1 MKKIIAISL
10 LTTISLYANSGESIF
25 ATNEQMSPH
34 NYMNSNLAINPAQ
47 NVDTLSPME
56 LEELRQSTQNDI
68 AKADERLN
76 NIHLEQQRSNNY
88 NSYSSYNSSSGS
100 ISEEEL
106 ALMKSAIRSQNLK
119 ALQQR
124 FHSKKYTGVEN
135 TTTINYVEN
144 KTQKIR
150 TRFAMAT
157 TLIFETDIESYILG
171 DTTGFKVEEIPNM
184 SNAVAI
190 KPLLIGIDT
199 SLTVRTKDKKLH
211 TFYLFSTDYKNAKDP
226 ALVVYITD
234 KESRK
239 ILEEKQAQIE
249 KDYFIIKDGIA
260 ELRVKREDISA
271 KYIQKAKKENQWLM
285 AEEIFSDKK
294 FTYFKYDKDNMPQ
307 LPTIYAV
314 IDGKDSPVE
323 TRTIGNYLIAET
335 ISPKFSIITGESYVC
350 VEKTDAQEILDQRQI
365 KTEVDISK
373 DGYKAPKN
381 NNNQAIDKL
390 QGNI

>member
-1 MKKIIAISL
+1 MKKIITIS

-25 ATNEQMSPH
+25 ATREQMSPH
-34 NYMNSNLAINPAQ
+34 NYMNSNLAINPSQ
-47 NVDTLSPME
+47 NANSLTPMQ
-56 LEELRQSTQNDI
+56 LEELRQSAQNDI

-76 NIHLEQQRSNNY
+76 NIHLEQQRNNNY
-88 NSYSSYNSSSGS
+88 NSYSSSGS
-100 ISEEEL
+100 MSEEEL

-124 FHSKKYTGVEN
+124 FHSKKYTGIEN

-211 TFYLFSTDYKNAKDP
+211 AFYLYSTDYKNAKDP

-271 KYIQKAKKENQWLM
+271 KYIQKATKENQWLM

-335 ISPKFSIITGESYVC
+335 INPKFSIITGESYVC

-365 KTEVDISK
+365 KTEVHISK
-373 DGYKAPKN
+373 DGYKAPKDN
-381 NNNQAIDKL
+381 NNKAIDKL
-390 QGNI
+390 QGNL

>member
-1 MKKIIAISL
+1 MKKIITIS

-25 ATNEQMSPH
+25 ATREQMSPH
-34 NYMNSNLAINPAQ
+34 NYMNSNLAINPSQ
-47 NVDTLSPME
+47 NANSLTPMQ
-56 LEELRQSTQNDI
+56 LEELRQSAQNDI

-76 NIHLEQQRSNNY
+76 NIHLEQQRNNNY
-88 NSYSSYNSSSGS
+88 NSYSSSGS
-100 ISEEEL
+100 MSEEEL

-124 FHSKKYTGVEN
+124 FHSKKYTGIEN

-211 TFYLFSTDYKNAKDP
+211 AFYLFSTDYKNAKDP

-260 ELRVKREDISA
+260 ELRVKREDIST
-271 KYIQKAKKENQWLM
+271 KYIQKATKENQWLM

-335 ISPKFSIITGESYVC
+335 INPKFSIITGESYVC

-365 KTEVDISK
+365 KTEVHISK
-373 DGYKAPKN
+373 DGYKAPKDN
-381 NNNQAIDKL
+381 NNKAIDKL
-390 QGNI
+390 QGNL

>member
-1 MKKIIAISL
+1 MKKIITIS

-25 ATNEQMSPH
+25 ATREQMSPH
-34 NYMNSNLAINPAQ
+34 NYMNSNLAINPSQ
-47 NVDTLSPME
+47 NANSLSPMQ
-56 LEELRQSTQNDI
+56 LEELRQSAQNDI

-76 NIHLEQQRSNNY
+76 NIHLEQQRNNNY
-88 NSYSSYNSSSGS
+88 NSYSSSGS
-100 ISEEEL
+100 MSEEEL

-124 FHSKKYTGVEN
+124 FHSKKYTGIEN

-260 ELRVKREDISA
+260 ELRVKREDIST
-271 KYIQKAKKENQWLM
+271 KYIQKATKENQWLM

-323 TRTIGNYLIAET
+323 TRIIGNYLIAET
-335 ISPKFSIITGESYVC
+335 INPKFSIITGESYVC

-365 KTEVDISK
+365 KTEVHISK
-373 DGYKAPKN
+373 DGYKAPKDN
-381 NNNQAIDKL
+381 NNKAIDKL
-390 QGNI
+390 QGNL

>member
-1 MKKIIAISL
+1 MKKIITIS

-25 ATNEQMSPH
+25 ATREQMSPH
-34 NYMNSNLAINPAQ
+34 NYMNSNLAINPSQ
-47 NVDTLSPME
+47 NANSLTPMQ
-56 LEELRQSTQNDI
+56 LEELRQSAQNDI

-135 TTTINYVEN
+135 TTTINYIEN

-249 KDYFIIKDGIA
+249 KDYFIIKDGMA

-271 KYIQKAKKENQWLM
+271 KYIQKATKENQWLM

-323 TRTIGNYLIAET
+323 TRIIGNYLIAET
-335 ISPKFSIITGESYVC
+335 INPKFSIITGESYVC

-365 KTEVDISK
+365 KTEVHISK
-373 DGYKAPKN
+373 DGYKAPKDN
-381 NNNQAIDKL
+381 NNKAIDKL
-390 QGNI
+390 QGNL

>member
-1 MKKIIAISL
+1 MKKIITIS

-25 ATNEQMSPH
+25 ATREQMSPH
-34 NYMNSNLAINPAQ
+34 NYMNSNLAINPSQ
-47 NVDTLSPME
+47 NANSLSPMQ
-56 LEELRQSTQNDI
+56 LEELRQSAQNDI

-76 NIHLEQQRSNNY
+76 NIHLEQQRNNNY
-88 NSYSSYNSSSGS
+88 NSYSSSGS
-100 ISEEEL
+100 MSEEEL

-124 FHSKKYTGVEN
+124 FHSKKYTGIEN

-260 ELRVKREDISA
+260 ELRVKRENIST
-271 KYIQKAKKENQWLM
+271 KYIQKATKENQWLM

-335 ISPKFSIITGESYVC
+335 INPKFSIITGESYVC

-365 KTEVDISK
+365 KTEVHISK
-373 DGYKAPKN
+373 DGYKAPKDN
-381 NNNQAIDKL
+381 NNKAIDKL
-390 QGNI
+390 QGNL

>member
-1 MKKIIAISL
+1 MKKIITIS

-25 ATNEQMSPH
+25 ATREQMSPH
-34 NYMNSNLAINPAQ
+34 NYMNSNLAINPSQ
-47 NVDTLSPME
+47 NANSLTLMQ
-56 LEELRQSTQNDI
+56 LEELRQSAQNDI
-68 AKADERLN
+68 AKADGRLN
-76 NIHLEQQRSNNY
+76 NIHLEQQRNNNY
-88 NSYSSYNSSSGS
+88 NSYSSSGS
-100 ISEEEL
+100 MSEEEL

-124 FHSKKYTGVEN
+124 FHSKKYTGIEN

-199 SLTVRTKDKKLH
+199 SLTVRTKDKKIH
-211 TFYLFSTDYKNAKDP
+211 IFYIFSTDYKNAKDP

-239 ILEEKQAQIE
+239 ILEEKEAQIE

-260 ELRVKREDISA
+260 ELRVKREDIST

-335 ISPKFSIITGESYVC
+335 INPKFSIITGESYVC

-381 NNNQAIDKL
+381 NNNQAIGKL

>member
-25 ATNEQMSPH
+25 ATREQMSPH
-34 NYMNSNLAINPAQ
+34 NYMNSNLAINPSQ
-47 NVDTLSPME
+47 NVNSLSPMQ
-56 LEELRQSTQNDI
+56 LEELRQSAQNDI

-88 NSYSSYNSSSGS
+88 NSYSSSGS
-100 ISEEEL
+100 MSEEEL
-106 ALMKSAIRSQNLK
+106 VLMKSAIRSQNLK

-124 FHSKKYTGVEN
+124 FHSKKYTGIEN

-199 SLTVRTKDKKLH
+199 SLTVRTIDKKLH

-271 KYIQKAKKENQWLM
+271 KYIQKATKENQWLM

-323 TRTIGNYLIAET
+323 TRIIGNYLIAET
-335 ISPKFSIITGESYVC
+335 INPKFSIITGESYVC
-350 VEKTDAQEILDQRQI
+350 VEKTDTQEILDQRQI
-365 KTEVDISK
+365 KTEVHISK
-373 DGYKAPKN
+373 DGYKAPKDN
-381 NNNQAIDKL
+381 NNKAIDKL
-390 QGNI
+390 QGNL

>member
-1 MKKIIAISL
+1 MKKIITIS

-25 ATNEQMSPH
+25 ATREQMSPH
-34 NYMNSNLAINPAQ
+34 NYMNSNLAINPSQ
-47 NVDTLSPME
+47 NANSLTPMQ
-56 LEELRQSTQNDI
+56 LEELRQSAQNDI

-76 NIHLEQQRSNNY
+76 NIHLEQQRNNNY
-88 NSYSSYNSSSGS
+88 NSYSSSGS
-100 ISEEEL
+100 MSEEEL

-124 FHSKKYTGVEN
+124 FHSKKYTGIEN

-199 SLTVRTKDKKLH
+199 SLTVRTKDKKIH
-211 TFYLFSTDYKNAKDP
+211 IFYIFSTDYKNAKDP

-239 ILEEKQAQIE
+239 ILEEKEAQIE

-260 ELRVKREDISA
+260 ELRVKREDIST

-381 NNNQAIDKL
+381 NNNQAIGKL

>member
-1 MKKIIAISL
+1 MKKIITIS

-25 ATNEQMSPH
+25 ATREQMSPH
-34 NYMNSNLAINPAQ
+34 NYMNSNLAINPSQ
-47 NVDTLSPME
+47 NANSLTPMQ
-56 LEELRQSTQNDI
+56 LEELRQSAQNDI

-76 NIHLEQQRSNNY
+76 NIHLEQQRNNNY
-88 NSYSSYNSSSGS
+88 NSYSSSGS
-100 ISEEEL
+100 MSEEEL

-124 FHSKKYTGVEN
+124 FHSKKYTGIEN

-239 ILEEKQAQIE
+239 ILEEKQTQIE

-260 ELRVKREDISA
+260 ELRVKREDIST
-271 KYIQKAKKENQWLM
+271 KYIQKATKENQWLM

-323 TRTIGNYLIAET
+323 TRIIGNYLIAET
-335 ISPKFSIITGESYVC
+335 INPKFSIITGESYVC

-365 KTEVDISK
+365 KTEVHISK
-373 DGYKAPKN
+373 DGYKAPKDN
-381 NNNQAIDKL
+381 NNKAIDKL
-390 QGNI
+390 QGNL

>member
-25 ATNEQMSPH
+25 ATREQMSPH
-34 NYMNSNLAINPAQ
+34 NYMNSNLAINPSQ
-47 NVDTLSPME
+47 NANSLSPMQ
-56 LEELRQSTQNDI
+56 LEELRQSAQNDI

-76 NIHLEQQRSNNY
+76 NIHLEQQRNNNY
-88 NSYSSYNSSSGS
+88 NSYSSSGS
-100 ISEEEL
+100 MSEEEL

-124 FHSKKYTGVEN
+124 FHSKKYTGIEN

-260 ELRVKREDISA
+260 ELRVKREDIST
-271 KYIQKAKKENQWLM
+271 KYIQKATKENQWLM

-335 ISPKFSIITGESYVC
+335 INPKFSIITGESYVC

-365 KTEVDISK
+365 KTEVHISK
-373 DGYKAPKN
+373 DGYKAPKDN
-381 NNNQAIDKL
+381 NNKAIDKL
-390 QGNI
+390 QGNL

>member
-1 MKKIIAISL
+1 MKKIITIS

-25 ATNEQMSPH
+25 ATREQMSPH
-34 NYMNSNLAINPAQ
+34 NYMNSNLAINPSQ
-47 NVDTLSPME
+47 NANSLSPMQ
-56 LEELRQSTQNDI
+56 LEELRQSAQNDI

-76 NIHLEQQRSNNY
+76 NIHLEQQRNNNY
-88 NSYSSYNSSSGS
+88 NSYSSSGS
-100 ISEEEL
+100 MSEEEL

-124 FHSKKYTGVEN
+124 FHSKKYTGIEN

-271 KYIQKAKKENQWLM
+271 KYIQKATKENQWLM

-323 TRTIGNYLIAET
+323 TRIIGNYLIAET
-335 ISPKFSIITGESYVC
+335 INPKFSIITGESYVC

-365 KTEVDISK
+365 KTEVHISK
-373 DGYKAPKN
+373 DGYKAPKDN
-381 NNNQAIDKL
+381 NNKAIDKL
-390 QGNI
+390 QGNL

>member
-1 MKKIIAISL
+1 MKKIITIS

-25 ATNEQMSPH
+25 ATREQMSPH
-34 NYMNSNLAINPAQ
+34 NYMNSNLAINPSQ
-47 NVDTLSPME
+47 NANSLSPMQ
-56 LEELRQSTQNDI
+56 LEELRQSAQNDI

-76 NIHLEQQRSNNY
+76 NIHLEQQRNNNY
-88 NSYSSYNSSSGS
+88 NSYSSSGS
-100 ISEEEL
+100 MSEEEL

-124 FHSKKYTGVEN
+124 FHSKKYTGIEN

-260 ELRVKREDISA
+260 ELRVKREDIST
-271 KYIQKAKKENQWLM
+271 KYIQKATKENQWLM

-335 ISPKFSIITGESYVC
+335 INPKFSIITGESYVC

-365 KTEVDISK
+365 KTEVHISK
-373 DGYKAPKN
+373 DGYKAPKDN
-381 NNNQAIDKL
+381 NNKAIDKL
-390 QGNI
+390 QGNL

>member
-25 ATNEQMSPH
+25 ATREQMSPH
-34 NYMNSNLAINPAQ
+34 NYMNSNLAINPSQ
-47 NVDTLSPME
+47 NANSLSPMQ
-56 LEELRQSTQNDI
+56 LEELRQSAQNDI

-199 SLTVRTKDKKLH
+199 SLTVRTKDKKIH
-211 TFYLFSTDYKNAKDP
+211 TFYIFSTDYKNAKDQ

-260 ELRVKREDISA
+260 ELRVKREDIST

-335 ISPKFSIITGESYVC
+335 INPKFSIITGESYVC

-365 KTEVDISK
+365 KTEVHISK
-373 DGYKAPKN
+373 DGYKAPKDN
-381 NNNQAIDKL
+381 NNKAIDKL
-390 QGNI
+390 QGNL

>member
-1 MKKIIAISL
+1 MKKIITIS

-25 ATNEQMSPH
+25 ATREQMSPH
-34 NYMNSNLAINPAQ
+34 NYMNSNLAINPSQ
-47 NVDTLSPME
+47 NANSLTPMQ
-56 LEELRQSTQNDI
+56 LEELRQSAQNDI

-76 NIHLEQQRSNNY
+76 NIHLEQQRNNNY
-88 NSYSSYNSSSGS
+88 NSYSSSGS
-100 ISEEEL
+100 MSEEEL

-124 FHSKKYTGVEN
+124 FHSKKYTGIEN

-199 SLTVRTKDKKLH
+199 SLTVRTKDKKIH
-211 TFYLFSTDYKNAKDP
+211 IFYIFSTDYKNAKDP

-239 ILEEKQAQIE
+239 ILEEKEAQIE

-260 ELRVKREDISA
+260 ELRVKREDIST

-365 KTEVDISK
+365 KTEVNISK

-381 NNNQAIDKL
+381 NNNQAIGKL

>member
-1 MKKIIAISL
+1 MKKIITIS

-25 ATNEQMSPH
+25 ATREQMSPH
-34 NYMNSNLAINPAQ
+34 NYMNSNLAINPSQ
-47 NVDTLSPME
+47 NANSLTPMQ
-56 LEELRQSTQNDI
+56 LEELRQSAQNDI

-76 NIHLEQQRSNNY
+76 NIHLEQQRNNNY
-88 NSYSSYNSSSGS
+88 NSYSSSGS
-100 ISEEEL
+100 MSEEEL

-124 FHSKKYTGVEN
+124 FHSKKYTGIEN

-271 KYIQKAKKENQWLM
+271 KYIQKATKENQWLM

-323 TRTIGNYLIAET
+323 TRIIGNYLIAET
-335 ISPKFSIITGESYVC
+335 INPKFSIITGESYVC

-365 KTEVDISK
+365 KTEVHISK
-373 DGYKAPKN
+373 DGYKAPKDN
-381 NNNQAIDKL
+381 NNKAIDKL
-390 QGNI
+390 QGNL

>member
-1 MKKIIAISL
+1 MKKIITIS

-25 ATNEQMSPH
+25 ATREQMSPH
-34 NYMNSNLAINPAQ
+34 NYMNSNLAINPSQ
-47 NVDTLSPME
+47 NANSLTPMQ
-56 LEELRQSTQNDI
+56 LEELRQSAQHDI

-76 NIHLEQQRSNNY
+76 NIHLEQQRNNNY
-88 NSYSSYNSSSGS
+88 NSYSSSGS
-100 ISEEEL
+100 MSEEEL

-124 FHSKKYTGVEN
+124 FHSKKYTGIEN

-271 KYIQKAKKENQWLM
+271 KYIQKATKENQWLM

-323 TRTIGNYLIAET
+323 TRIIGNYLIAET
-335 ISPKFSIITGESYVC
+335 INPKFSIITGESYVC
-350 VEKTDAQEILDQRQI
+350 VEKTDTQEILDQRQI
-365 KTEVDISK
+365 KTEVHISK
-373 DGYKAPKN
+373 DGYKAPKDN
-381 NNNQAIDKL
+381 NNKAIDKL
-390 QGNI
+390 QGNL

>member
-1 MKKIIAISL
+1 MKKIITIS

-25 ATNEQMSPH
+25 ATREQMSPH
-34 NYMNSNLAINPAQ
+34 NYMNSNLAINPSQ
-47 NVDTLSPME
+47 NANSLTPMQ
-56 LEELRQSTQNDI
+56 LEELRQSAQHDI

-76 NIHLEQQRSNNY
+76 NIHLEQQRNNNY
-88 NSYSSYNSSSGS
+88 NSYSSSGS
-100 ISEEEL
+100 MSEEEL

-124 FHSKKYTGVEN
+124 FHSKKYTGIEN

-271 KYIQKAKKENQWLM
+271 KYIQKATKENQWLM

-323 TRTIGNYLIAET
+323 TRIIGNYLIAET
-335 ISPKFSIITGESYVC
+335 INPKFSIITGESYVC

-365 KTEVDISK
+365 KTEVHISK
-373 DGYKAPKN
+373 DGYKAPKDN
-381 NNNQAIDKL
+381 NNKAIDKL
-390 QGNI
+390 QGNL

>member
-1 MKKIIAISL
+1 MKKIITIS

-25 ATNEQMSPH
+25 ATREQMSPH
-34 NYMNSNLAINPAQ
+34 NYMNSNLAINPSQ
-47 NVDTLSPME
+47 NANSLSPMQ
-56 LEELRQSTQNDI
+56 LEELRQSAQNDI

-76 NIHLEQQRSNNY
+76 NIHLEQQRNNNY
-88 NSYSSYNSSSGS
+88 NSYSSSGS

-199 SLTVRTKDKKLH
+199 SLTVRTKDKKIH
-211 TFYLFSTDYKNAKDP
+211 TFYIFSTDYKNAKDP

-234 KESRK
+234 KESKK

-260 ELRVKREDISA
+260 ELRVKREDIST

-373 DGYKAPKN
+373 DGYKAPKDN
-381 NNNQAIDKL
+381 NNKAIDKL
-390 QGNI
+390 QGNL

>member
-1 MKKIIAISL
+1 MKKIITIS

-25 ATNEQMSPH
+25 ATREQMSPH
-34 NYMNSNLAINPAQ
+34 NYMNSNLAINPSQ
-47 NVDTLSPME
+47 NANSLSPMQ
-56 LEELRQSTQNDI
+56 LEELRQSAQNDI

-76 NIHLEQQRSNNY
+76 NIHLEQQRNNNY
-88 NSYSSYNSSSGS
+88 NSYSSSGS

-199 SLTVRTKDKKLH
+199 SLTVRTKDKKIH
-211 TFYLFSTDYKNAKDP
+211 TFYIFSTDYKNAKDP

-234 KESRK
+234 KESKK

-260 ELRVKREDISA
+260 ELRVKREDIST

-314 IDGKDSPVE
+314 IDRKDSPVE

-335 ISPKFSIITGESYVC
+335 ISPKFSIINGESYVC

-373 DGYKAPKN
+373 DGYKAPKDN
-381 NNNQAIDKL
+381 NNKAIDKL
-390 QGNI
+390 QGNL